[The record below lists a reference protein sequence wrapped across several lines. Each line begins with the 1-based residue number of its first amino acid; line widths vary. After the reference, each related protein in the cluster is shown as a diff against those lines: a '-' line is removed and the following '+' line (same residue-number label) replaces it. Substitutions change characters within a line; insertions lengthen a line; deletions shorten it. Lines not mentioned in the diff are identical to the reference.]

1 VSKRVTGQYSRSTG
15 PEALE
20 VIRRM
25 AGTYADGE
33 IAATL
38 NRLRLRTGA
47 GNSWNAQR
55 VYGLRRQC
63 ELPGVGS
70 QAESRTVTLQQAVER
85 LGVSELSIRRRIEQK
100 VLPAKQPL
108 PCVPWEI
115 SLEALNLPAVQ
126 QAVERPQAETAANSF
141 GREERFS
148 IFREL
153 MR

>member
-1 VSKRVTGQYSRSTG
+1 MERS
-15 PEALE
+15 PP
-20 VIRRM
+20 
-25 AGTYADGE
+25 
-33 IAATL
+33 TL

-85 LGVSELSIRRRIEQK
+85 LGVSEWSIRRGIEQK

-126 QAVERPQAETAANSF
+126 QAVENVRRRKRPPTASD
-141 GREERFS
+141 ERSDSLFS
-148 IFREL
+148 GS
-153 MR
+153 